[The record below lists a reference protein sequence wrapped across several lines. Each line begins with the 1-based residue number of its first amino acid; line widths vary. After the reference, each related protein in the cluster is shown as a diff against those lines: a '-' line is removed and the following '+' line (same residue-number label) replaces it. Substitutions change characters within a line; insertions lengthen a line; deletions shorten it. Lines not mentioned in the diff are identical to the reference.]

1 MSKTAAKAAL
11 EELHAKLARALG
23 EAIDNPGED
32 GRPAAAIL
40 NVARQFLKD
49 NGIDAP
55 ALPGTPTG
63 AVAEKMKNY
72 PFNPEDE
79 MRQH

>member
-1 MSKTAAKAAL
+1 MSSAASKAAL
-11 EELHAKLARALG
+11 EQLHTKVAEALSEALKTTG
-23 EAIDNPGED
+23 EGGPS
-32 GRPAAAIL
+32 AAIL

-63 AVAEKMKNY
+63 AVAEKMKDY
-72 PFNPEDE
+72 PFNPADE